1 MTLKEKQKKYQH
13 YHLEKYEYLTCEKIL
28 LSNEREIIAQTKF
41 TCSPLRKVFEKQTK
55 MIEEQG
61 RKKIDAIT
69 NQNERLAAL
78 TNRGDNKDIYKEI
91 FDKLVKEK
99 FDKIKDVT
107 YEINDHYLTCYFKG
121 DSAKT
126 FLMISIMA

>member
-1 MTLKEKQKKYQH
+1 MKNKQKWLKS
-13 YHLEKYEYLTCEKIL
+13 K
-28 LSNEREIIAQTKF
+28 
-41 TCSPLRKVFEKQTK
+41 
-55 MIEEQG
+55 EE
-61 RKKIDAIT
+61 KKIDAIT

>member
-1 MTLKEKQKKYQH
+1 M
-13 YHLEKYEYLTCEKIL
+13 

-41 TCSPLRKVFEKQTK
+41 TYSPLGKVFEKQTK

-69 NQNERLAAL
+69 NQNERLAVL